1 MLFEITVA
9 VSADDCIVNFSGE
22 RDHSH
27 IYGTVCS
34 ETLNNFGWQNKA
46 SYAMRKKE
54 IDDFFFVPFKQ
65 DFLPD
70 WYDYSET
77 AERVISAVKEWAKF
91 HIHIGVNNLIIDRG
105 KGHIILNCTNVVI
118 NGGSV
123 DYIGG
128 FSHILGIGGDAHI
141 HRIADDVVVK
151 MISDSALVSGY
162 VGDFAKI
169 EYVTD
174 NAQISELRNEAL
186 IKELM
191 NNAKVYRVIDKATIH
206 HISNNAA
213 VGV

>member
-27 IYGTVCS
+27 IYGSVLS
-34 ETLNNFGWQNKA
+34 ETLINFGWQNRE
-46 SYAMRKKE
+46 SYAMREE

-91 HIHIGVNNLIIDRG
+91 HIHIGVNNLIIDGG

-128 FSHILGIGGDAHI
+128 FSHVLGIGGDAHI
-141 HRIADDVVVK
+141 HRIADDVIVK
-151 MISDSALVSGY
+151 MISDSAVVSE
-162 VGDFAKI
+162 VNDFAKVEHVI
-169 EYVTD
+169 DNAQILSVYSEALIIKVTD
-174 NAQISELRNEAL
+174 NASVHYIGDNVSLDIIS
-186 IKELM
+186 
-191 NNAKVYRVIDKATIH
+191 
-206 HISNNAA
+206 
-213 VGV
+213 